1 MSASERYENPMQCS
15 KCIHYRYCFER
26 RGICKEFKTRKEVI
40 ADIERINKAYRTE
53 AARTESG
60 LQEAPIAS
68 DGDGAIYNS
77 ASVQL

>member
-1 MSASERYENPMQCS
+1 MGCC

-40 ADIERINKAYRTE
+40 ADIERINKAYRAE
-53 AARTESG
+53 AANAEQR
-60 LQEAPIAS
+60 LQEAPLAGGGNGQIH
-68 DGDGAIYNS
+68 NS